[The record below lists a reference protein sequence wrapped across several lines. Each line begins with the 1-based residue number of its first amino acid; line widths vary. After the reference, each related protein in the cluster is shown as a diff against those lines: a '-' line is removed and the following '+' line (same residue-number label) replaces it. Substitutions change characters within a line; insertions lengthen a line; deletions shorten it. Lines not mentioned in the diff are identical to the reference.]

1 MTALPP
7 LDRMR
12 AMILAAGLGTRL
24 RPITDV
30 TPKPLV
36 KVAGRAL
43 IDYCFDLLR
52 AAHIRRVVV
61 NRHHLGDQ
69 ISAYLDQM
77 TGFGISVS
85 DETAALLETGGGV
98 QKALPLLGPDP
109 FFVMNSDVIVRDPS
123 NSALRRMHSRWN
135 DAEMDAL
142 LLLHPVATA
151 VGYAGAGDFHLDENG
166 RLRRRAAGEAA
177 PYLFTGVQLLRPSL
191 FDRVPAGAFS
201 LNVIYDRALAGGR
214 LYGLVHDG
222 AWLHVG
228 TPDAVREATR
238 RIDGG

>member
-1 MTALPP
+1 MKALPP
-7 LDRMR
+7 LEEMR

-24 RPITDV
+24 RPLTDV

-52 AAHIRRVVV
+52 AAHIRQVVV

-77 TGFGISVS
+77 TGFDIAVS

-98 QKALPLLGPDP
+98 RKALPLLGPDP
-109 FFVMNSDVIVRDPS
+109 FFVMNSDVIVRDPAA
-123 NSALRRMHSRWN
+123 SALRRLHSRWN
-135 DAEMDAL
+135 ADEMDAL

-151 VGYAGAGDFHLDENG
+151 IGYAGEGDFHLGEG
-166 RLRRRAAGEAA
+166 GLLRRRGKGERAAC
-177 PYLFTGVQLLRPSL
+177 LFTGVQLLNPALFEGTRPE
-191 FDRVPAGAFS
+191 AFS
-201 LNVIYDRALAGGR
+201 LNVIYDKALAGGR

-222 AWLHVG
+222 DWLHVG
-228 TPDAVREATR
+228 TSDAVTEASR
-238 RIDGG
+238 RIGGG